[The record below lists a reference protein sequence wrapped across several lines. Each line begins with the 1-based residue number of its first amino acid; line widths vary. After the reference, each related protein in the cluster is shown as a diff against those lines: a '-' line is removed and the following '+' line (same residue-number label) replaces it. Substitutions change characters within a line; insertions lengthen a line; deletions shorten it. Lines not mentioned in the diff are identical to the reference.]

1 MVSYFESYQQNSLPT
16 IRIKKNLVNKGTDYF
31 KRSSSISWLFSD
43 SIEMT
48 NSRKVGCLFLVMI
61 FGVIL
66 SPSAMSSSD
75 PYHLQEYIKKFQD
88 FWLSLEN
95 MFTTN
100 DFNPSNDFSDDY
112 ELIDGTRYKV
122 LLNLEIDIKNPDG
135 GRHII
140 PGFNEI
146 IKEKKF

>member
-1 MVSYFESYQQNSLPT
+1 MVSYFESYQQNSLSA

-31 KRSSSISWLFSD
+31 KRSSSIAWLFSD

-48 NSRKVGCLFLVMI
+48 NSRKVGCLLLVVI

-66 SPSAMSSSD
+66 SPSAMSASD

-100 DFNPSNDFSDDY
+100 DFNHSNDFSDDY

-146 IKEKKF
+146 IKGKKF